1 MDENLKKGRDQAM
14 EEQENKLGTA
24 PIGKLLVQM
33 SLPAITAQVINAL
46 YNIVDRIY
54 IGHLPE
60 VGSLALA
67 SLGVA
72 FPLIMIISAFAAL
85 IGMGGAPRA
94 AIAMGAGKKA
104 ASAIDEYIK
113 SKKDEAEKILGNS
126 FSALF
131 LMSIVLTVL
140 FLLTSDTLL
149 TWFGAT
155 EKSLPMAKSYF
166 TIYVLGTIS
175 VQMALGLNS
184 FISAQGFSTMSMMT
198 VLIGAISN
206 IILDPIL
213 IYGFDMGVRGA
224 AIATVFSQTVSAVWV
239 IVFLTGKKTILKIK
253 MANLKIQEEILLPA
267 IALGVSP
274 FIMQSTES
282 LVQLTFNAQIKHYG
296 GDQVD
301 ILISAM
307 SILLSCMQ
315 FFVLPVTGLTQGA
328 QPIVSYNYG
337 AKKIDRVK
345 KTFGLL
351 VKSALIYTT
360 TVWALVLLFPTVF
373 IRLFSSD
380 PQLLAIAPGYLRV
393 FMSGMLLLG
402 AQFSCQQ
409 TFVALGQAKVSMFLA
424 LLRKIILLIPLA
436 LILPLIMGFNG
447 IFIAEPAAD
456 VLASLSTSTV
466 FFLMTRKL
474 FSGEKT
480 SLND

>member
-1 MDENLKKGRDQAM
+1 
-14 EEQENKLGTA
+14 
-24 PIGKLLVQM
+24 M

-85 IGMGGAPRA
+85 VGMGGAPRA
-94 AIAMGAGKKA
+94 AIALGAGR
-104 ASAIDEYIK
+104 
-113 SKKDEAEKILGNS
+113 KDEAEKILGNS
-126 FSALF
+126 FSALGI
-131 LMSIVLTVL
+131 MSVVLTVV
-140 FLLTSDTLL
+140 FLLSSETLL

-155 EKSLPMAKSYF
+155 ENSLPMAKEYF

-175 VQMALGLNS
+175 VQMALGLNT
-184 FISAQGFSTMSMMT
+184 FISSQGFSTTSMLT
-198 VLIGAISN
+198 VLIGAVSN

-224 AIATVFSQTVSAVWV
+224 AVATVISQTISAVWV
-239 IVFLTGKKTILKIK
+239 LIFLTGKKTILKIK
-253 MANLKIQEEILLPA
+253 PQNMKLNKSILLPTL
-267 IALGVSP
+267 ALGISP

-282 LVQLTFNAQIKHYG
+282 LVQLTFNAQIKRYG
-296 GDQVD
+296 GTEVD
-301 ILISAM
+301 MLISAM

-315 FFVLPVTGLTQGA
+315 FFTLPIVGLTQGA

-345 KTFGLL
+345 KAFRLL
-351 VKSALIYTT
+351 LTSAMIYTT
-360 TVWALVLLFPTVF
+360 TVWALTLLFPQVF
-373 IRLFSSD
+373 IQLFSSD
-380 PQLLAIAPGYLRV
+380 PALMEFAPKFLRI
-393 FMSGMLLLG
+393 FMAGMLLLG

-409 TFVALGQAKVSMFLA
+409 TFVSLGQAKVSMILA

-436 LILPLIMGFNG
+436 LILPVIFGFNG
-447 IFIAEPAAD
+447 ILFAEPVAD
-456 VLASLSTSTV
+456 ILASLSTATV

-474 FSGEKT
+474 FSQKQGE
-480 SLND
+480 LE

>member
-1 MDENLKKGRDQAM
+1 MDQ
-14 EEQENKLGTA
+14 QENKLGTQ
-24 PIGKLLVQM
+24 PVGKLLIQM

-85 IGMGGAPRA
+85 VGMGGAPRA
-94 AIAMGAGKKA
+94 AIALGAGR
-104 ASAIDEYIK
+104 
-113 SKKDEAEKILGNS
+113 KDEAEKILGNS
-126 FSALF
+126 FSALGI
-131 LMSIVLTVL
+131 MSVVLTVV
-140 FLLTSDTLL
+140 FLLSSETLL

-155 EKSLPMAKSYF
+155 ENSLPMAKEYF

-175 VQMALGLNS
+175 VQMALGLNT
-184 FISAQGFSTMSMMT
+184 FISSQGFSTTSMLT
-198 VLIGAISN
+198 VLIGAVSN

-224 AIATVFSQTVSAVWV
+224 AVATVISQTISAVWV
-239 IVFLTGKKTILKIK
+239 LVFLTGKKTILKIK
-253 MANLKIQEEILLPA
+253 PQNMKLNKSILLPTLA
-267 IALGVSP
+267 FGISP

-282 LVQLTFNAQIKHYG
+282 LVQLTFNAQIKRYG
-296 GDQVD
+296 GTEVD
-301 ILISAM
+301 MLISAM

-315 FFVLPVTGLTQGA
+315 FFTLPIVGLTQGA

-345 KTFGLL
+345 KAFRLL
-351 VKSALIYTT
+351 LTSAMIYTT
-360 TVWALVLLFPTVF
+360 TVWALTLLFPQVF
-373 IRLFSSD
+373 IQLFSSD
-380 PQLLAIAPGYLRV
+380 PALMEFAPKFLRI
-393 FMSGMLLLG
+393 FMAGMLLLG

-409 TFVALGQAKVSMFLA
+409 TFVSLGQAKVSMILA

-436 LILPLIMGFNG
+436 LILPVIFGFNG
-447 IFIAEPAAD
+447 ILFAEPVAD
-456 VLASLSTSTV
+456 ILASLSTATV

-474 FSGEKT
+474 FSQKQGE
-480 SLND
+480 LE

>member
-1 MDENLKKGRDQAM
+1 MDQ
-14 EEQENKLGTA
+14 QENKLGTQ
-24 PIGKLLVQM
+24 PVGKLLIQM

-85 IGMGGAPRA
+85 VGMGGAPRA
-94 AIAMGAGKKA
+94 AIALGAGR
-104 ASAIDEYIK
+104 
-113 SKKDEAEKILGNS
+113 KDEAEKILGNS
-126 FSALF
+126 FSALVI
-131 LMSIVLTVL
+131 MSVVLTVV
-140 FLLTSDTLL
+140 FLLSSETLL

-155 EKSLPMAKSYF
+155 ENSLPMAKEYF

-175 VQMALGLNS
+175 VQMALGLNT
-184 FISAQGFSTMSMMT
+184 FISSQGFSTTSMLT
-198 VLIGAISN
+198 VLIGAVSN

-224 AIATVFSQTVSAVWV
+224 AVATVISQTISAVWV
-239 IVFLTGKKTILKIK
+239 LIFLTGKKTILKIK
-253 MANLKIQEEILLPA
+253 PQNMKLNKSILLPTL
-267 IALGVSP
+267 ALGISP

-282 LVQLTFNAQIKHYG
+282 LVQLTFNVQIKRYG
-296 GDQVD
+296 GTEVD
-301 ILISAM
+301 MLISAM

-315 FFVLPVTGLTQGA
+315 FFTLPIVGLTQGA

-345 KTFGLL
+345 KAFRLL
-351 VKSALIYTT
+351 LTSAMVYTT
-360 TVWALVLLFPTVF
+360 VVWAVTLLFPGIF

-380 PQLLAIAPGYLRV
+380 PVLMEFAPKFLRI
-393 FMSGMLLLG
+393 FMAGMILLG
-402 AQFSCQQ
+402 AQYSCQQ
-409 TFVALGQAKVSMFLA
+409 TFVSLGQAKVSVVLA

-436 LILPLIMGFNG
+436 LILPIIFGFNG
-447 IFIAEPAAD
+447 ILLAEPVAD
-456 VLASLSTSTV
+456 VLASITTTV
-466 FFLMTRKL
+466 VFVLLTRKL
-474 FSGEKT
+474 FSQKQVGLE
-480 SLND
+480 

>member
-1 MDENLKKGRDQAM
+1 MDQ
-14 EEQENKLGTA
+14 QENKLGTQ
-24 PIGKLLVQM
+24 PVGKLLIQM

-85 IGMGGAPRA
+85 VGMGGAPRA
-94 AIAMGAGKKA
+94 AIALGAGR
-104 ASAIDEYIK
+104 
-113 SKKDEAEKILGNS
+113 KDEAEKILGNS
-126 FSALF
+126 FSALGI
-131 LMSIVLTVL
+131 MSVVLTVV
-140 FLLTSDTLL
+140 FLLSSETLL

-155 EKSLPMAKSYF
+155 ENSLPMAKEYF

-175 VQMALGLNS
+175 VQMALGLNT
-184 FISAQGFSTMSMMT
+184 FISSQGFSTTSMLT
-198 VLIGAISN
+198 VLIGAVSN

-224 AIATVFSQTVSAVWV
+224 AVATVISQTISAVWV
-239 IVFLTGKKTILKIK
+239 LVFLTGKKTILKIK
-253 MANLKIQEEILLPA
+253 PQNMKLNKSILLPTL
-267 IALGVSP
+267 ALGISP

-282 LVQLTFNAQIKHYG
+282 LVQLTFNAQIKRYG
-296 GDQVD
+296 GTEVD
-301 ILISAM
+301 MLISAM

-315 FFVLPVTGLTQGA
+315 FFTLPIVGLTQGA

-345 KTFGLL
+345 KAFRLL
-351 VKSALIYTT
+351 LTSAMIYTT
-360 TVWALVLLFPTVF
+360 TVWAITLMFPGIFV
-373 IRLFSSD
+373 RMFSSD
-380 PQLLAIAPGYLRV
+380 PALMEFAPKFLRI
-393 FMSGMLLLG
+393 FMAGMLLLG

-409 TFVALGQAKVSMFLA
+409 TFVSLGQAKVSMILA

-436 LILPLIMGFNG
+436 LILPVIFGFNG
-447 IFIAEPAAD
+447 ILFAEPVAD
-456 VLASLSTSTV
+456 VLASLSTVTV

-474 FSGEKT
+474 FSQKQVGLE
-480 SLND
+480 

>member
-1 MDENLKKGRDQAM
+1 MDQ
-14 EEQENKLGTA
+14 QENKLGTQ
-24 PIGKLLVQM
+24 PVGKLLIQM

-85 IGMGGAPRA
+85 VGMGGAPRA
-94 AIAMGAGKKA
+94 AIALGAGR
-104 ASAIDEYIK
+104 
-113 SKKDEAEKILGNS
+113 KDEAEKILGNS
-126 FSALF
+126 FSALGI
-131 LMSIVLTVL
+131 MSVVLTVV
-140 FLLTSDTLL
+140 FLLSSETLL

-155 EKSLPMAKSYF
+155 ENSLPMAKEYF

-175 VQMALGLNS
+175 VQMALGLNT
-184 FISAQGFSTMSMMT
+184 FISSQGFSTTSMLT
-198 VLIGAISN
+198 VLIGAVSN

-224 AIATVFSQTVSAVWV
+224 AVATVISQTISAVWV
-239 IVFLTGKKTILKIK
+239 LIFLTGKKTILKIK
-253 MANLKIQEEILLPA
+253 PQNMKLNKSNLLPNVDFG
-267 IALGVSP
+267 ISQI
-274 FIMQSTES
+274 IMHTTES
-282 LVQLTFNAQIKHYG
+282 VVQLTFNAQIKRYG
-296 GDQVD
+296 GTEVD
-301 ILISAM
+301 MLISAM

-315 FFVLPVTGLTQGA
+315 FFTLPIVGLTQGA

-345 KTFGLL
+345 KAFRLL
-351 VKSALIYTT
+351 LTSAMIYTT
-360 TVWALVLLFPTVF
+360 TVWALTLLFPQVF
-373 IRLFSSD
+373 IQLFSSD
-380 PQLLAIAPGYLRV
+380 PALMEFAPKFLRI
-393 FMSGMLLLG
+393 FMAGMLLLG

-409 TFVALGQAKVSMFLA
+409 TFVSLGQAKVSMILA

-436 LILPLIMGFNG
+436 LILPVIFGFNG
-447 IFIAEPAAD
+447 ILFAEPVAD
-456 VLASLSTSTV
+456 ILASLSTATV

-474 FSGEKT
+474 FSQKQGE
-480 SLND
+480 LE

>member
-1 MDENLKKGRDQAM
+1 MDQ
-14 EEQENKLGTA
+14 QENKLGTQ
-24 PIGKLLVQM
+24 PVGKLLIQM

-85 IGMGGAPRA
+85 VGMGGAPRA
-94 AIAMGAGKKA
+94 AIALGAGR
-104 ASAIDEYIK
+104 
-113 SKKDEAEKILGNS
+113 KDEAEKILGNS
-126 FSALF
+126 FSALVI
-131 LMSIVLTVL
+131 MSVALTVV
-140 FLLTSDTLL
+140 FLLSSETLL

-155 EKSLPMAKSYF
+155 ENSLPMAKEYF

-175 VQMALGLNS
+175 VQMALGLNT
-184 FISAQGFSTMSMMT
+184 FISSQGFSTTSMLT
-198 VLIGAISN
+198 VLIGAVSN

-224 AIATVFSQTVSAVWV
+224 AVATVISQTISAVWV
-239 IVFLTGKKTILKIK
+239 LIFLTGKKTILKIK
-253 MANLKIQEEILLPA
+253 PQNMKLNKSILLPTL
-267 IALGVSP
+267 ALGISP

-282 LVQLTFNAQIKHYG
+282 LVQLTFNVQIKRYG
-296 GDQVD
+296 GTEVD
-301 ILISAM
+301 MLISAM

-315 FFVLPVTGLTQGA
+315 FFTLPIVGLTQGA

-345 KTFGLL
+345 KAFRLL
-351 VKSALIYTT
+351 LTSAMVYTT
-360 TVWALVLLFPTVF
+360 VVWAVTLLFPGIF

-380 PQLLAIAPGYLRV
+380 PVLMEFAPKFLRI
-393 FMSGMLLLG
+393 FMAGMILLG
-402 AQFSCQQ
+402 AQYSCQQ
-409 TFVALGQAKVSMFLA
+409 TFVSLGQAKVSVVLA

-436 LILPLIMGFNG
+436 LILPIIFGFNG
-447 IFIAEPAAD
+447 ILFAEPVAD
-456 VLASLSTSTV
+456 VLASITTTV
-466 FFLMTRKL
+466 VFVLLTRKL
-474 FSGEKT
+474 FSQKQVGLE
-480 SLND
+480 

>member
-1 MDENLKKGRDQAM
+1 M
-14 EEQENKLGTA
+14 EEKENRLGTQ

-94 AIAMGAGKKA
+94 AIALGAGKK
-104 ASAIDEYIK
+104 E
-113 SKKDEAEKILGNS
+113 EAEKILGNC
-126 FSALF
+126 FSALVI
-131 LMSIVLTVL
+131 LSVVLTVW
-140 FLLTSDTLL
+140 FLLTSQTLL

-155 EKSLPMAKSYF
+155 ENSLPMANSYF

-198 VLIGAISN
+198 VVIGAVCN
-206 IILDPIL
+206 IVLDPIL
-213 IYGFDMGVRGA
+213 IYGFHMGVQGA

-239 IVFLTGKKTILKIK
+239 IAFLLGKKTILRIK
-253 MANLKIQEEILLPA
+253 RRYLRISASVLLPTL
-267 IALGVSP
+267 ALGISP

-282 LVQLTFNAQIKHYG
+282 LVQLTFNTQIKRYG

-301 ILISAM
+301 LLISAM
-307 SILLSCMQ
+307 SILLSCIQ
-315 FFVLPVTGLTQGA
+315 FFVLPLTGLTQGA

-337 AKKIDRVK
+337 AEKIDRVK
-345 KTFGLL
+345 KTFWLL
-351 VKSALIYTT
+351 IRSGMCYTIV
-360 TVWALVLLFPTVF
+360 VWASVLLFPAVF
-373 IRLFSSD
+373 VRMFSSD
-380 PQLLAIAPGYLRV
+380 PALLEIAPGYLRV
-393 FMSGMLLLG
+393 FMSGMVLLG

-409 TFVALGQAKVSMFLA
+409 TFVALGQAKISMFLA
-424 LLRKIILLIPLA
+424 LLRKVILLIPLA
-436 LILPLIMGFNG
+436 LVLPLLMGFNG
-447 IFIAEPAAD
+447 IFWAEPVAD
-456 VLASLSTSTV
+456 VVASLSTTTV
-466 FFLMTRKL
+466 FLLMTRRL
-474 FSGEKT
+474 FAGETKT
-480 SLND
+480 L

>member
-94 AIAMGAGKKA
+94 AIAMGAGKK
-104 ASAIDEYIK
+104 
-113 SKKDEAEKILGNS
+113 DEAEKILGNS

-131 LMSIVLTVL
+131 LMSIV
-140 FLLTSDTLL
+140 LTSDTLL

-213 IYGFDMGVRGA
+213 IYG
-224 AIATVFSQTVSAVWV
+224 
-239 IVFLTGKKTILKIK
+239 GKRSR
-253 MANLKIQEEILLPA
+253 NR
-267 IALGVSP
+267 
-274 FIMQSTES
+274 
-282 LVQLTFNAQIKHYG
+282 
-296 GDQVD
+296 
-301 ILISAM
+301 
-307 SILLSCMQ
+307 
-315 FFVLPVTGLTQGA
+315 
-328 QPIVSYNYG
+328 
-337 AKKIDRVK
+337 DR
-345 KTFGLL
+345 
-351 VKSALIYTT
+351 
-360 TVWALVLLFPTVF
+360 LFPDHFGSLGYCVPY
-373 IRLFSSD
+373 RKENHSENQDGKLEDSEGNSASSD
-380 PQLLAIAPGYLRV
+380 CAGCFPIYHAV
-393 FMSGMLLLG
+393 
-402 AQFSCQQ
+402 
-409 TFVALGQAKVSMFLA
+409 
-424 LLRKIILLIPLA
+424 
-436 LILPLIMGFNG
+436 N
-447 IFIAEPAAD
+447 
-456 VLASLSTSTV
+456 
-466 FFLMTRKL
+466 RKL
-474 FSGEKT
+474 GTADIQRTDQTLWWRSGRYSYQRYEHSAFLYAVFRAAGNRT
-480 SLND
+480 DSGCTADCQL

>member
-1 MDENLKKGRDQAM
+1 MDQ
-14 EEQENKLGTA
+14 QENKLGTQ
-24 PIGKLLVQM
+24 PVGKLLIQM

-85 IGMGGAPRA
+85 VGMGGAPRA
-94 AIAMGAGKKA
+94 AIALGAGR
-104 ASAIDEYIK
+104 
-113 SKKDEAEKILGNS
+113 KDEAEKILGNS
-126 FSALF
+126 FSALGI
-131 LMSIVLTVL
+131 MSVVLTVV
-140 FLLTSDTLL
+140 FLLSSETLL

-155 EKSLPMAKSYF
+155 ENSLPMAKEHF

-175 VQMALGLNS
+175 VQMALGLNT
-184 FISAQGFSTMSMMT
+184 FISSQGFSTTSMLT
-198 VLIGAISN
+198 VLIGAVSN

-224 AIATVFSQTVSAVWV
+224 AVATVISQTISAVWV
-239 IVFLTGKKTILKIK
+239 LVFLTGKKTILKIK
-253 MANLKIQEEILLPA
+253 PQNMKLNKSILLPTL
-267 IALGVSP
+267 ALGISP

-282 LVQLTFNAQIKHYG
+282 LVQLTFNAQIKRYG
-296 GDQVD
+296 GTEVD
-301 ILISAM
+301 MLISAM

-315 FFVLPVTGLTQGA
+315 FFTLPIVGLTQGA

-345 KTFGLL
+345 KAFRLL
-351 VKSALIYTT
+351 LTSAMIYTT
-360 TVWALVLLFPTVF
+360 TVWALTLLFPQVF
-373 IRLFSSD
+373 IQLFSSD
-380 PQLLAIAPGYLRV
+380 PALMEFAPKFLRI
-393 FMSGMLLLG
+393 FMAGMLLLG

-409 TFVALGQAKVSMFLA
+409 TFVSLGQAKVSMILA

-436 LILPLIMGFNG
+436 LILPVIFGFNG
-447 IFIAEPAAD
+447 ILFAEPVAD
-456 VLASLSTSTV
+456 ILASLSTATV

-474 FSGEKT
+474 FSQKQGE
-480 SLND
+480 LE

>member
-1 MDENLKKGRDQAM
+1 MDQ
-14 EEQENKLGTA
+14 QENKLGTQ
-24 PIGKLLVQM
+24 PVGKLLIQM

-85 IGMGGAPRA
+85 VGMGGAPRA
-94 AIAMGAGKKA
+94 AIALGAGR
-104 ASAIDEYIK
+104 
-113 SKKDEAEKILGNS
+113 KDEAEKILGNS
-126 FSALF
+126 FSALGI
-131 LMSIVLTVL
+131 MSVVLTVV
-140 FLLTSDTLL
+140 FLLSSETLL

-155 EKSLPMAKSYF
+155 ENSLPMAKEYF

-175 VQMALGLNS
+175 VQMALGLNT
-184 FISAQGFSTMSMMT
+184 FISSQGFSTTSMLT
-198 VLIGAISN
+198 VLIGAVSN

-224 AIATVFSQTVSAVWV
+224 AVATVISQTISAVWV
-239 IVFLTGKKTILKIK
+239 LIFLTGKKTILKIK
-253 MANLKIQEEILLPA
+253 PQNMKLNKSILLPTL
-267 IALGVSP
+267 ALGISP

-282 LVQLTFNAQIKHYG
+282 LVQLTFNAQIKRYG
-296 GDQVD
+296 GTEADM
-301 ILISAM
+301 LISAM

-315 FFVLPVTGLTQGA
+315 FFTLPIVGLTQGA

-345 KTFGLL
+345 KAFRLL
-351 VKSALIYTT
+351 LTSAMIYTT
-360 TVWALVLLFPTVF
+360 TVWALTLLFPQVF
-373 IRLFSSD
+373 IQLFSSD
-380 PQLLAIAPGYLRV
+380 PALMEFAPKFLRI
-393 FMSGMLLLG
+393 FMAGMLLLG

-409 TFVALGQAKVSMFLA
+409 TFVSLGQAKVSMILA

-436 LILPLIMGFNG
+436 LILPVIFGFNG
-447 IFIAEPAAD
+447 ILFAEPVAD
-456 VLASLSTSTV
+456 ILASLSTATV

-474 FSGEKT
+474 FSQKQGE
-480 SLND
+480 LE

>member
-1 MDENLKKGRDQAM
+1 MDQ
-14 EEQENKLGTA
+14 QENKLGTQ
-24 PIGKLLVQM
+24 PVGKLLIQM

-85 IGMGGAPRA
+85 VGMGGAPRA
-94 AIAMGAGKKA
+94 AIALGAGR
-104 ASAIDEYIK
+104 
-113 SKKDEAEKILGNS
+113 KDEAEKILGNS
-126 FSALF
+126 FSALGI
-131 LMSIVLTVL
+131 MSVVLTVV
-140 FLLTSDTLL
+140 FLLSSETLL

-155 EKSLPMAKSYF
+155 ENSLPMAKEYF

-175 VQMALGLNS
+175 VQMALGLNT
-184 FISAQGFSTMSMMT
+184 FISSQGFSTTSMLT
-198 VLIGAISN
+198 VLIGAVSN

-224 AIATVFSQTVSAVWV
+224 AVATVISQTISAVWV
-239 IVFLTGKKTILKIK
+239 LIFLTGKKTILKIK
-253 MANLKIQEEILLPA
+253 PQNMKLNKSILLPTL
-267 IALGVSP
+267 ALGISP

-282 LVQLTFNAQIKHYG
+282 LVQLTFNAQIKRYG
-296 GDQVD
+296 GTEVD
-301 ILISAM
+301 MLISAM

-315 FFVLPVTGLTQGA
+315 FFTLPIVGLTQGA

-345 KTFGLL
+345 KAFRLL
-351 VKSALIYTT
+351 LTSAMIYTT
-360 TVWALVLLFPTVF
+360 TVWALTLLFPQVF
-373 IRLFSSD
+373 IQLFSSD
-380 PQLLAIAPGYLRV
+380 PALMEFAPKFLRI
-393 FMSGMLLLG
+393 FMAGMLLLG

-409 TFVALGQAKVSMFLA
+409 TFVSLGQAKVSMILA

-436 LILPLIMGFNG
+436 LILPVIFGFNG
-447 IFIAEPAAD
+447 ILFAEPVAD
-456 VLASLSTSTV
+456 ILASLSTATV

-474 FSGEKT
+474 FST
-480 SLND
+480 DHFFIFFHPICRTVRQSAQR

>member
-1 MDENLKKGRDQAM
+1 MDQ
-14 EEQENKLGTA
+14 QENKLGTQ
-24 PIGKLLVQM
+24 PVGKLLIQM

-85 IGMGGAPRA
+85 VGMGGAPRA
-94 AIAMGAGKKA
+94 AIALGAGR
-104 ASAIDEYIK
+104 
-113 SKKDEAEKILGNS
+113 KDEAEKILGNS
-126 FSALF
+126 FSALGI
-131 LMSIVLTVL
+131 MSVVLTVV
-140 FLLTSDTLL
+140 FLLSSETLL

-155 EKSLPMAKSYF
+155 ENSLPMAKEYF

-175 VQMALGLNS
+175 VQMALGLNT
-184 FISAQGFSTMSMMT
+184 FISSQGFSTTSMLT
-198 VLIGAISN
+198 VLIGAVSN

-213 IYGFDMGVRGA
+213 IYSFDMGVRGA
-224 AIATVFSQTVSAVWV
+224 AVATVISQTISAVWV
-239 IVFLTGKKTILKIK
+239 LIFLTGKKTILKIK
-253 MANLKIQEEILLPA
+253 PQNMKLNKSILLPTL
-267 IALGVSP
+267 ALGISP

-282 LVQLTFNAQIKHYG
+282 LVQLTFNAQIKRYG
-296 GDQVD
+296 GTEVD
-301 ILISAM
+301 MLISAM

-315 FFVLPVTGLTQGA
+315 FFTLPIVGLTQGA

-345 KTFGLL
+345 KAFRLL
-351 VKSALIYTT
+351 LTSAMIYTT
-360 TVWALVLLFPTVF
+360 TVWALTLLFPQVF
-373 IRLFSSD
+373 IQLFSSD
-380 PQLLAIAPGYLRV
+380 PALMEFAPKFLRI
-393 FMSGMLLLG
+393 FMAGMLLLG

-409 TFVALGQAKVSMFLA
+409 TFVSLGQAKVSMILA

-436 LILPLIMGFNG
+436 LILPVIFGFNG
-447 IFIAEPAAD
+447 ILFAEPVAD
-456 VLASLSTSTV
+456 ILASLSTATV

-474 FSGEKT
+474 FSQKQGE
-480 SLND
+480 LE

>member
-1 MDENLKKGRDQAM
+1 MDQ
-14 EEQENKLGTA
+14 QENKLGTQ
-24 PIGKLLVQM
+24 PVGKLLIQM

-85 IGMGGAPRA
+85 VGMGGAPRA
-94 AIAMGAGKKA
+94 AIALGAGR
-104 ASAIDEYIK
+104 
-113 SKKDEAEKILGNS
+113 KDEAEKILGNS
-126 FSALF
+126 FSALGI
-131 LMSIVLTVL
+131 MSVVLTVV
-140 FLLTSDTLL
+140 FLLSSETLL

-155 EKSLPMAKSYF
+155 ENSLPMAKEYF

-175 VQMALGLNS
+175 VQMALGLNT
-184 FISAQGFSTMSMMT
+184 FISSQGFSTTSMLT
-198 VLIGAISN
+198 VLIGAVSN
-206 IILDPIL
+206 MILDPIL

-224 AIATVFSQTVSAVWV
+224 AVATVISQTISAVWV
-239 IVFLTGKKTILKIK
+239 LVFLTGKKTILKIK
-253 MANLKIQEEILLPA
+253 PQNMKLNKSILLPTL
-267 IALGVSP
+267 ALGISP

-282 LVQLTFNAQIKHYG
+282 LVQLTFNAQIKRYG
-296 GDQVD
+296 GTEVD
-301 ILISAM
+301 MLISAM

-315 FFVLPVTGLTQGA
+315 FFTLPIVGLTQGA

-345 KTFGLL
+345 KAFRLL
-351 VKSALIYTT
+351 LTSAMIYTT
-360 TVWALVLLFPTVF
+360 TVWALTLLFPQVF
-373 IRLFSSD
+373 IQLFSSD
-380 PQLLAIAPGYLRV
+380 PALMEFAPKFLRI
-393 FMSGMLLLG
+393 FMAGMLLLG

-409 TFVALGQAKVSMFLA
+409 TFVSLGQAKVSMILA

-436 LILPLIMGFNG
+436 LILPVIFGFNG
-447 IFIAEPAAD
+447 ILFAEPVAD
-456 VLASLSTSTV
+456 ILASLSTATV

-474 FSGEKT
+474 FSQKQGE
-480 SLND
+480 LE

>member
-1 MDENLKKGRDQAM
+1 MDQ
-14 EEQENKLGTA
+14 QENKLGTQ
-24 PIGKLLVQM
+24 PVGKLLIQM

-85 IGMGGAPRA
+85 VGMGGAPRA
-94 AIAMGAGKKA
+94 AIALGAGR
-104 ASAIDEYIK
+104 
-113 SKKDEAEKILGNS
+113 KDEAEKILGNS
-126 FSALF
+126 FSALGI
-131 LMSIVLTVL
+131 MSVVLTVV
-140 FLLTSDTLL
+140 FLLSSETLL

-155 EKSLPMAKSYF
+155 ENSLPMAKEYF

-175 VQMALGLNS
+175 VQMALGLNT
-184 FISAQGFSTMSMMT
+184 FISSQGFSTTSMLT
-198 VLIGAISN
+198 VLIGAVSN

-224 AIATVFSQTVSAVWV
+224 AVATVISQTISAVWV
-239 IVFLTGKKTILKIK
+239 LIFLTGKKTILKIK
-253 MANLKIQEEILLPA
+253 PQNMKLNKSILLPTL
-267 IALGVSP
+267 ALGISP

-282 LVQLTFNAQIKHYG
+282 LVQLTFNAQIKRYG
-296 GDQVD
+296 GTEVD
-301 ILISAM
+301 MLISAM

-315 FFVLPVTGLTQGA
+315 FFTLPIVGLTQGA

-345 KTFGLL
+345 KAFRLL
-351 VKSALIYTT
+351 LTSAMIYTT
-360 TVWALVLLFPTVF
+360 TIWALTLLFPQVF
-373 IRLFSSD
+373 IQLFSSD
-380 PQLLAIAPGYLRV
+380 PALMEFAPKFLRI
-393 FMSGMLLLG
+393 FMAGMLLLG

-409 TFVALGQAKVSMFLA
+409 TFVSLGQAKVSMILA

-436 LILPLIMGFNG
+436 LILPVIFGFNG
-447 IFIAEPAAD
+447 ILFAEPVAD
-456 VLASLSTSTV
+456 ILASLSTATV

-474 FSGEKT
+474 FSQKQGE
-480 SLND
+480 LE

>member
-1 MDENLKKGRDQAM
+1 MDQ
-14 EEQENKLGTA
+14 QENKLGTQ
-24 PIGKLLVQM
+24 PVGKLLIQM

-85 IGMGGAPRA
+85 VGMGGAPRA
-94 AIAMGAGKKA
+94 AIALGAGR
-104 ASAIDEYIK
+104 
-113 SKKDEAEKILGNS
+113 KDEAEKILGNS
-126 FSALF
+126 FSALGI
-131 LMSIVLTVL
+131 MSVVLTVV
-140 FLLTSDTLL
+140 FLLSSETLL

-155 EKSLPMAKSYF
+155 ENSLPMAKEYF

-175 VQMALGLNS
+175 VQMALGLNT
-184 FISAQGFSTMSMMT
+184 FISSQGFSTTSMLT
-198 VLIGAISN
+198 VLIGAVSN

-224 AIATVFSQTVSAVWV
+224 AVATVISQTISAVWV
-239 IVFLTGKKTILKIK
+239 LIFLTGKKTILKIK
-253 MANLKIQEEILLPA
+253 PENMKLNKSILLPTL
-267 IALGVSP
+267 ALGISP

-282 LVQLTFNAQIKHYG
+282 LVQLTFNAQIKRYG
-296 GDQVD
+296 GTEVD
-301 ILISAM
+301 MLISAM

-315 FFVLPVTGLTQGA
+315 FFTLPIVGLTQGA

-345 KTFGLL
+345 KAFRLL
-351 VKSALIYTT
+351 LTSAMIYTT
-360 TVWALVLLFPTVF
+360 TVWALTLLFPQVF
-373 IRLFSSD
+373 IQLFSSD
-380 PQLLAIAPGYLRV
+380 PALMEFAPKFLRI
-393 FMSGMLLLG
+393 FMAGMLLLG

-409 TFVALGQAKVSMFLA
+409 TFVSLGQAKVSMILA

-436 LILPLIMGFNG
+436 LILPVIFGFNG
-447 IFIAEPAAD
+447 ILFAEPVAD
-456 VLASLSTSTV
+456 ILASLSTATV

-474 FSGEKT
+474 FSQKQGE
-480 SLND
+480 LE

>member
-94 AIAMGAGKKA
+94 AIAMGAG
-104 ASAIDEYIK
+104 
-113 SKKDEAEKILGNS
+113 KKDEAEKILGNS

-224 AIATVFSQTVSAVWV
+224 AIATVFSQTISAVWV

-253 MANLKIQEEILLPA
+253 MANLKIQKEILLPA

-409 TFVALGQAKVSMFLA
+409 TFGALGQAKVSMFLA

>member
-1 MDENLKKGRDQAM
+1 MDQ
-14 EEQENKLGTA
+14 QENKLGTQ
-24 PIGKLLVQM
+24 PVGKLLIQM

-85 IGMGGAPRA
+85 VGMGGAPRA
-94 AIAMGAGKKA
+94 AIALGAGR
-104 ASAIDEYIK
+104 
-113 SKKDEAEKILGNS
+113 KDEAEKILGNS
-126 FSALF
+126 FSALGI
-131 LMSIVLTVL
+131 MSVVLTVV
-140 FLLTSDTLL
+140 FLLSSETLL

-155 EKSLPMAKSYF
+155 ENSLPMAKEYF

-175 VQMALGLNS
+175 VQMALGLNT
-184 FISAQGFSTMSMMT
+184 FISSQGFSTTSMLT
-198 VLIGAISN
+198 VLIGAVSN

-224 AIATVFSQTVSAVWV
+224 AVATVISQTISAVWV
-239 IVFLTGKKTILKIK
+239 LVFLTGKKTILKIK
-253 MANLKIQEEILLPA
+253 PQNMKLNKSILLPTL
-267 IALGVSP
+267 ALGISP

-282 LVQLTFNAQIKHYG
+282 LVQLTFNAQIKRYG
-296 GDQVD
+296 GTEVD
-301 ILISAM
+301 MLISAM

-315 FFVLPVTGLTQGA
+315 FFTLPIVGLTQGA

-345 KTFGLL
+345 KAFRLL
-351 VKSALIYTT
+351 LTSAMIYTT
-360 TVWALVLLFPTVF
+360 TVWALTLLFPQVF
-373 IRLFSSD
+373 IQLFSSD
-380 PQLLAIAPGYLRV
+380 PALMEFAPKFLRI
-393 FMSGMLLLG
+393 FMAGMLLLG

-409 TFVALGQAKVSMFLA
+409 TFVSLGQAKVSMILA

-436 LILPLIMGFNG
+436 LILPVIFGFNG
-447 IFIAEPAAD
+447 ILFAEPVAD
-456 VLASLSTSTV
+456 VLASLSTATV

-474 FSGEKT
+474 FSQKQGE
-480 SLND
+480 LE